1 MTRRILHVDYSL
13 CIGCETC
20 EAVCDFL
27 HSGKPNIRIYYT
39 VSGLPVPISCRHCEK
54 APCMDVCPAGAIYR
68 DSDGAVIINPDKC
81 IGCYM
86 CLAVCPF
93 GVPSFEVRAKVMTKC
108 DMCADRRTLGM
119 PPACTEM
126 CPAEAIVFGRPEEVE
141 DRIRRR
147 TAEKIAR
154 ERISAE
160 NLEGV
165 GRML

>member
-20 EAVCDFL
+20 EGVCDFI
-27 HSGKPNIRIYYT
+27 HGGRPNIKVYYT
-39 VSGLPVPISCRHCEK
+39 ITGIPVPINCRHCEK

-68 DSDGAVIINPDKC
+68 DSDGAVIINPNKC
-81 IGCYM
+81 IGCLM
-86 CLAVCPF
+86 CLAACPF
-93 GVPSFEVRAKVMTKC
+93 GVPTFDVKLKAVTKC
-108 DMCADRRTLGM
+108 DMCADRRRLGTA
-119 PPACTEM
+119 PACAEM
-126 CPAEAIVFGRPEEVE
+126 CPAGAIFFGKPEEVE
-141 DRIRRR
+141 EKVRRR

-154 ERISAE
+154 ERLAAV